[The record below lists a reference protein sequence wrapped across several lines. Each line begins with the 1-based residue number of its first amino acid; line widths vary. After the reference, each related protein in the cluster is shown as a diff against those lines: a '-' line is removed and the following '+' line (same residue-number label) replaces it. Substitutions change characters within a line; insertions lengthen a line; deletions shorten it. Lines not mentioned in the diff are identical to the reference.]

1 MLRNRPRAVTGNKQ
15 ALVADQRSQS
25 TTNPQNNPTSNNKSI
40 FPSFLASRFMHL
52 TIKTALTQPKYV
64 MVAGSPSSPT
74 ITHHIN
80 PFSHLKFPF
89 WYQHYHQH
97 PRFPEKFHG
106 VDKHPFRELDSTT
119 RAGLALVDTLSNNKA
134 RPHQESVVRGSDRLV
149 LPGSRSKLEAPPVQE
164 PAVSPSGS
172 PNFAFLDDLAS
183 ARRGC
188 LSVSEM
194 ELSEDYTC
202 VISHGPNPTATHIF
216 GSSVVE
222 MYCLSSEVKKQT
234 LLGPDSFLSSC
245 YTCKKGIE
253 QDADIYIYRGEKAFC
268 SSDCRYQEILQD
280 EAEIVAEAD
289 GVSL

>member
-25 TTNPQNNPTSNNKSI
+25 AATAQNMHASNNKSI

-52 TIKTALTQPKYV
+52 MFKTALTEPKYV
-64 MVAGSPSSPT
+64 MGVGGPSSPSAT
-74 ITHHIN
+74 LHIN

-89 WYQHYHQH
+89 WYQNYQQH
-97 PRFPEKFHG
+97 PRFPDKFHEAN
-106 VDKHPFRELDSTT
+106 KYPFRELDSTART
-119 RAGLALVDTLSNNKA
+119 GLALVDTLSNNKA
-134 RPHQESVVRGSDRLV
+134 RIHQESVIKGSDKLV
-149 LPGSRSKLEAPPVQE
+149 LPGSRLKFEAPPIQE

-172 PNFAFLDDLAS
+172 PNFAFLDYQTPL
-183 ARRGC
+183 RGR

-222 MYCLSSEVKKQT
+222 TYCLSIEVKKQT
-234 LLGPDSFLSSC
+234 LFGPDNFLSSC
-245 YTCKKGIE
+245 YTCKKSIE
-253 QDADIYIYRGEKAFC
+253 QNADIYIYRGEKAFC
-268 SSDCRYQEILQD
+268 SSECRYQEMLQD
-280 EAEIVAEAD
+280 EAEAEIFAET
-289 GVSL
+289 